1 MLIKDEYQMLRI
13 KWILGKQTLSLS
25 SRTKKIIAIN
35 SYTYDERLYNFD
47 SPLNIDGG
55 SSLL

>member
-1 MLIKDEYQMLRI
+1 MLRI